1 MLNLV
6 TFASILAYST
16 AGLLPTAIP
25 GDTYL
30 PPGSAAQS
38 ATYLPPGSS
47 AQSATYLPPGNG
59 NTRAQQAVERNAAV
73 LRLDQEI
80 GEEGFRYAY
89 ETSNNI
95 QAEEAGDS
103 TQTRGG
109 FSYKGDDGKT
119 YSITFT
125 AGEGGYQPQGDH
137 LPVPPPTPQE
147 ILLALEQN
155 ARDEAAG
162 IFDDGQYH
170 AEASGNDGSASFG
183 SANKQGSFNSN
194 SGYSY

>member
-1 MLNLV
+1 MLNLA
-6 TFASILAYST
+6 TFASLLAFSA
-16 AGLLPTAIP
+16 AGLLPTPASP
-25 GDTYL
+25 GGTYL
-30 PPGSAAQS
+30 PPNGPAAQS
-38 ATYLPPGSS
+38 ATYLPPG
-47 AQSATYLPPGNG
+47 G

-73 LRLDQEI
+73 LRLDQEV
-80 GEEGFRYAY
+80 GEEGFRYVY

-103 TQTRGG
+103 TQTKGG

-162 IFDDGQYH
+162 IYDDGQYH
-170 AEASGNDGSASFG
+170 PEASENEGSSNFG
-183 SANKQGSFNSN
+183 SANRQGSFDSK